1 MFRLNF
7 PDASQENI
15 NRSATVARVV
25 ELVSLRMTKGEFGAS
40 QVTPTKSRKNAAELP
55 PYQFEITSRFD
66 EKENQL
72 EVSIVIRG
80 RDIRNATGEGA
91 GTDGLRVD
99 AGFLLT
105 YQLMVEP
112 PPVDLRADLF
122 SAFAKVNGLMNIW
135 PYYREFSHEVAR
147 RMGFPA
153 VLVPLLRVEPA
164 GAKTKQGKA
173 APKKSPKSVTR
184 KPKAKG

>member
-1 MFRLNF
+1 MFKLNF
-7 PDASQENI
+7 PDTSQEDI

-40 QVTPTKSRKNAAELP
+40 QVMTPKSRKNDAELP
-55 PYQFEITSRFD
+55 PYQFEFMSRFD

-72 EVSIVIRG
+72 EVSIVIHG

-91 GTDGLRVD
+91 GADGLRVD

-112 PPVDLRADLF
+112 PPVDLRGGLF

-135 PYYREFSHEVAR
+135 PYYREFGHEVAR

-164 GAKTKQGKA
+164 GSKPKRGKVA
-173 APKKSPKSVTR
+173 QKKPPKPVPQ